1 MEGRLIGMVVETGRN
16 EKRTGVRTEKMDYG
30 PGGMQ
35 EEGK

>member
-1 MEGRLIGMVVETGRN
+1 MEW
-16 EKRTGVRTEKMDYG
+16 KRKEREENWRQEEKMDYG